1 MQRSI
6 DAAKF
11 ALTATLLVASVS
23 QGLAYDV
30 ESIGSFHIGGAPIR
44 LEGLP
49 HREMVVAPGTKPMK
63 IDPNGDFHS
72 GQMYVQYVKLKS
84 PSARYPL
91 LMWHTGGVTGASWET
106 KPDGKPGWMQYFLQR
121 GHDVFVSDAVE
132 RGRATFSRF
141 PEIYRTE
148 PIYRDKKE
156 AWEIFRIG
164 IPDSY
169 ASNPSLR
176 KANEGQ
182 LFPLGAFDTMQMQMA
197 PRWAT
202 NGDATQAAYLALVQ
216 RVCPCVIMAHGQAGS
231 FAFHAALANPDKV
244 KAVIAVE
251 PAFAPKPNH
260 PGISQLKG
268 VPHLMVWGDF
278 IATNPTWVEHVDEL
292 KQYHASL
299 TASGVPAEWLDLPE
313 AGIKG
318 NTHMIMMD
326 VNSDQIASRVQAWLA
341 KNSLMKSS
349 KSGPETGAKS
359 NDTPQKSKVKS
370 AASKQSIQ

>member
-6 DAAKF
+6 NAAKF
-11 ALTATLLVASVS
+11 ALTATLLMANASS
-23 QGLAYDV
+23 GQAYDV
-30 ESIGSFHIGGAPIR
+30 ESIGSFHIGGAPVR

-141 PEIYRTE
+141 PEVYRSE

-164 IPDSY
+164 IPGSY
-169 ASNPSLR
+169 ASNPSMR

-216 RVCPCVIMAHGQAGS
+216 RVCPCVIIAHGQAGS
-231 FAFHAALANPDKV
+231 FAFNAALANPDKV
-244 KAVIAVE
+244 KAVIAIE

-268 VPHLMVWGDF
+268 VPHLIVWGDF
-278 IATNPTWVEHVDEL
+278 IATNPIWVQHVEEL
-292 KQYHASL
+292 KQYQAAL
-299 TASGVPAEWLDLPE
+299 TTSGVAAEWLELPE
-313 AGIKG
+313 LGVKG
-318 NTHMIMMD
+318 NTHMMMMD
-326 VNSDQIASRVQAWLA
+326 VNSDQVAARMQAWLS
-341 KNSLMKSS
+341 KTNLMKSP
-349 KSGPETGAKS
+349 KNAPETGAKS
-359 NDTPQKSKVKS
+359 IDTQQKSKVKS
-370 AASKQSIQ
+370 AATKQAIQ